1 MQIYAVFLQ
10 PNLPQELTSL
20 LAEHVQVLQQNEAT
34 MQFVYCTRFE
44 PFSRFLECDVVKRD
58 DRNPD
63 HNWTVYIPLE
73 LVITIAEV
81 GPDKPGPG
89 FLSKI

>member
-1 MQIYAVFLQ
+1 MQAYAVFLQ
-10 PNLPQELTSL
+10 PNLPQELNSL
-20 LAEHVQVLQQNEAT
+20 LQQHMQALEKDGAK

-44 PFSRFLECDVVKRD
+44 PFSRFLECDIVR
-58 DRNPD
+58 PD
-63 HNWTVYIPLE
+63 VQEQNWTVYIPLE

>member
-1 MQIYAVFLQ
+1 MQAYAVFLQ
-10 PNLPQELTSL
+10 PNLPQELNTL
-20 LAEHVQVLQQNEAT
+20 LAQHVQVLQENGAT

-44 PFSRFLECDVVKRD
+44 SFARFLECDVVKADEREK
-58 DRNPD
+58 
-63 HNWTVYIPLE
+63 NWTVYIPLE

>member
-1 MQIYAVFLQ
+1 MQSYALFLQ
-10 PNLPQELTSL
+10 PNLPQELSAL
-20 LAEHVQVLQQNEAT
+20 LGEHIQVLQQEGAT

-44 PFSRFLECDVVKRD
+44 PFSRFLECDVVKP
-58 DRNPD
+58 NEKGQ
-63 HNWTVYIPLE
+63 NWTVYIPLE

-81 GPDKPGPG
+81 SPDKPGPG

>member
-1 MQIYAVFLQ
+1 MQGYAVFLQ
-10 PNLPQELTSL
+10 SNLPLEVNTL
-20 LAEHVQVLQQNEAT
+20 LAQYLQTQERDGAA

-44 PFSRFLECDVVKRD
+44 SFSRFLECDVVK
-58 DRNPD
+58 PVEKEQ
-63 HNWTVYIPLE
+63 NWTVYIPME
-73 LVITIAEV
+73 LVIAIAEV